1 MASYAFTGQR
11 LNPHLLRHSIVSH
24 LKRSSTSEQ
33 ELESLALYMGH
44 SVQMQRSSYD
54 RRSVGEKVKPAVNLL
69 ETLNAS
75 ALAAAPAIDG

>member
-54 RRSVGEKVKPAVNLL
+54 RRSVGEKVKPAVSLL

-75 ALAAAPAIDG
+75 ALATAPSIDG